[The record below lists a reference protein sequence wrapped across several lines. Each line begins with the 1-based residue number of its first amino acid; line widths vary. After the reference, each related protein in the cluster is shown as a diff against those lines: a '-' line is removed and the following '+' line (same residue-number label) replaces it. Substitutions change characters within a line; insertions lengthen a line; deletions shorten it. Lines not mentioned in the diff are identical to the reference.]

1 MPAVPL
7 QTVVAVPARNEAER
21 IGRTVRALA
30 AQVGAGGQPLEGYEV
45 WILVNNSS
53 DQTAQRALRAI
64 PAGRPVRVVTQTLP
78 PGDANV
84 VGARRAALEL
94 AAARLGGNP
103 DGLIVSTD
111 ADSVP
116 APDWLRHLQAAFRL
130 GADAACGR
138 ILLCPEE
145 RARLPGPVRRVYLQ
159 DAAYRLA
166 AERLTARLNPDPAD
180 PWPRHHQHFGANL
193 ALTLRA
199 YRRVGGVP
207 DVPHLE
213 DVALIQGLRR
223 HDLRIRRTPHARV
236 HTSAR
241 LTGRVLLGLS
251 TQLSEWHAD
260 PAAWRVPGAAEVAA
274 LARAEAAL
282 KEARQRGWHAGLPE
296 RWLAPP
302 AALREALRAP
312 TLGLALEAAHAARLR
327 AGLWQERS
335 PPVPVA
341 RALAELRERLQE
353 TGPIGS
359 GASGAARRLPSAR
372 RGGPPQAAPP
382 SLPLAEGE
390 AAAPT
395 GRGAAQASGF
405 PSTSSR

>member
-1 MPAVPL
+1 MPVVPP

-30 AQVGAGGQPLEGYEV
+30 GQVGAGGQPLDGYEV
-45 WILVNNSS
+45 WIVVNNSS
-53 DQTAQRALRAI
+53 DQTAQRAARAI
-64 PAGRPVRVVTQTLP
+64 PAGRPVRVVTHTLP
-78 PGDANV
+78 PEDANV
-84 VGARRAALEL
+84 VGARRAALDL
-94 AAARLGGNP
+94 AAARLGGNL
-103 DGLIVSTD
+103 DGLIVTTD

-116 APDWLRHLQAAFRL
+116 APDWLRHLQAAFGL

-138 ILLCPEE
+138 ILLCPQE

-166 AERLTARLNPDPAD
+166 AERLTARLNPDPFD

-213 DVALIQGLRR
+213 DVALVQGLRR
-223 HDLRIRRTPHARV
+223 HDLRVRRTPHARV

-241 LTGRVLLGLS
+241 MSGRVPLGLS
-251 TQLSEWHAD
+251 TQLAEWHAD
-260 PAAWRVPGAAEVAA
+260 PAAWRVPGAAEIAA

-282 KEARQRGWHAGLPE
+282 KEARQRGWSAALPG
-296 RWLAPP
+296 RWLAAP
-302 AALREALRAP
+302 ADLREALRAP
-312 TLGLALEAAHAARLR
+312 TLGLALEAAHAARFR
-327 AGLWQERS
+327 AGLWQGQH

-341 RALAELRERLQE
+341 RAMAELRGQLR
-353 TGPIGS
+353 
-359 GASGAARRLPSAR
+359 
-372 RGGPPQAAPP
+372 
-382 SLPLAEGE
+382 
-390 AAAPT
+390 AAAP
-395 GRGAAQASGF
+395 GGGPAAQASGLL
-405 PSTSSR
+405 STSSR